1 VQETCGGSRATFNPI
16 EKEIKVKTRSNKDK
30 EITGLNILLYGDSGT
45 GKTWF
50 CGTAPKPIVLDFD
63 GGIITLRDK
72 DIPYVPRE
80 EMSTWKK
87 AMKVIDEAMEAKEFE
102 TIVIDSFT
110 VLSMLCMEFIL
121 KQNGVDTPRLSDYG
135 QQIRLLQGLI
145 DTLTS
150 GYPEKNLIV
159 VCHAEPVQDE
169 FGRIDIR
176 PLVVGKF
183 SSRISLFFD
192 EVYYSTVVKKGMGSK
207 AKEEFIL
214 KTKKGSNFV
223 AKSRLNLP
231 PELPNDWSAI
241 KEALKK

>member
-1 VQETCGGSRATFNPI
+1 MKI
-16 EKEIKVKTRSNKDK
+16 LRSKDK
-30 EITGLNILLYGDSGT
+30 ELAGINLLLYGDSGT

-50 CGTAPKPIVLDFD
+50 AGTAPKPLILDFD

-72 DIPYVPRE
+72 DIPYIPRE
-80 EMSTWKK
+80 EMATWKK
-87 AMKVIDEAMEAKEFE
+87 ALKVIDEAMESKEFK

-110 VLSMLCMEFIL
+110 ILSAICMEYVL
-121 KQNGVDTPRLSDYG
+121 KENGIDTPRIQDYG

-150 GYPEKNLIV
+150 SYPEMNLIV
-159 VCHAEPVQDE
+159 VCHAEPVQDD
-169 FGRIDIR
+169 FGKIDIR

-192 EVYYSTVVKKGMGSK
+192 EVYYATVAKKGMGSK
-207 AKEEFIL
+207 AREEFVL
-214 KTKKGSNFV
+214 KTKKGSNFI

-231 PELPNDWSAI
+231 AELPNDWSAI
-241 KEALKK
+241 EKALKGGDAKDKK